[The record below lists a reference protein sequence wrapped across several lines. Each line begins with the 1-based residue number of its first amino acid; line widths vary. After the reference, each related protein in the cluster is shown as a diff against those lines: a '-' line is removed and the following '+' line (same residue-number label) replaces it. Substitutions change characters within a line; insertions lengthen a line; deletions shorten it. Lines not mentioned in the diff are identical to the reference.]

1 MGTAMKPTR
10 MITALIFAVLAL
22 PTKAVGQEQI
32 STEVAVD
39 DQAVEASVVAVQR
52 STADL
57 RHDLWQT
64 EDDSHTPYN
73 KLNDDNLYDVR
84 CSYEAP
90 IGSRIKT
97 HVCRPAFLLRALSRG
112 EINRMTNLEKNP
124 AIVEKMARF
133 REKPGPLIAANP
145 ELQAAADAFT
155 TARALYMAQSE
166 SKAGN

>member
-22 PTKAVGQEQI
+22 PTKAVGQEEI
-32 STEVAVD
+32 STEVATD
-39 DQAVEASVVAVQR
+39 DHAVEAAVIAGQK

-57 RHDLWQT
+57 RQDLWQS
-64 EDDSHTPYN
+64 EDDFYKLYN

-124 AIVEKMARF
+124 AIAEKMARF
-133 REKPGPLIAANP
+133 REKLGTLIAANP
-145 ELQAAADAFT
+145 ELQAAADTFT
-155 TARALYMAQSE
+155 SLRALYMAQSE